1 MKRWA
6 RYLIGALAGA
16 AVGLGGAVWL
26 VRNAALGNNVA
37 IGPWATGRSFGSAGA
52 DPYTRAVVAVKGLL
66 ALPAQE
72 ARYYTAAT
80 DSDGAPLDGR
90 CRYLI
95 LGGELP
101 AAWWSMTAYDPAG
114 YLIANPANRFSV
126 ASNAFQSSGR
136 GGWSIRLAPTRQ
148 PGAWLPSGG
157 VPRLEL
163 TLRTYLPTD
172 GGAGNP
178 SVDVLPRIMR
188 EGC

>member
-1 MKRWA
+1 MKPWA
-6 RYLIGALAGA
+6 RYLITAVAGVAL
-16 AVGLGGAVWL
+16 GLGGTVYL
-26 VRNAALGNNVA
+26 VRHAALGNNVLF
-37 IGPWATGRSFGSAGA
+37 GPWATGRTFGSPSA
-52 DPYTRAVVAVKGLL
+52 DPYTRAIVAVKGLL
-66 ALPAQE
+66 ALPAHE

-126 ASNAFQSSGR
+126 AGNAFPNGGR
-136 GGWSIRLAPTRQ
+136 GGWSIRLAPKPQ

-157 VPRLEL
+157 IPRLEL

-172 GGAGNP
+172 GGSGNP
-178 SVDVLPRIMR
+178 SADVLPRITR